1 MENIVEGSRGNC
13 DGLQE
18 LFTPVVEA
26 LVAVGR
32 LLAVGA
38 DGVLHPLLEQLGVF
52 LENQVLAENR
62 VCLENEDK
70 YVPEV
75 HRSELTLS
83 NPLSV
88 SRFPRVSPIP
98 ASSKQTFQN

>member
-1 MENIVEGSRGNC
+1 MGVNSIASRGTS
-13 DGLQE
+13 LQE
-18 LFTPVVEA
+18 LFAPVVQA

-62 VCLENEDK
+62 VGLQNSDK
-70 YVPEV
+70 YASEV
-75 HRSELTLS
+75 HLC
-83 NPLSV
+83 
-88 SRFPRVSPIP
+88 
-98 ASSKQTFQN
+98 